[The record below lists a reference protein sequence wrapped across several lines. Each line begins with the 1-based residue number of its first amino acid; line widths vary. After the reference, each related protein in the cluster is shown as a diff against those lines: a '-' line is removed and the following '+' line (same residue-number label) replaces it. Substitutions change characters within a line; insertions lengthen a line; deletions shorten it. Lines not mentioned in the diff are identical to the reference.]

1 MTEKLHRDQIRIAG
15 FLRQCQGGILHRF
28 EVSNISYIRIFL
40 KKFINTFDFCQ
51 VGYLP
56 LKDKF
61 IQKNVFLI
69 GKTVS
74 IECPIPEKRNVF
86 KILNSDG
93 FEQISNR
100 ISQSDMK
107 SKFSLGKL

>member
-1 MTEKLHRDQIRIAG
+1 M
-15 FLRQCQGGILHRF
+15 
-28 EVSNISYIRIFL
+28 
-40 KKFINTFDFCQ
+40 
-51 VGYLP
+51 GYLP

-74 IECPIPEKRNVF
+74 IEFPLPEKRNFF

-93 FEQISNR
+93 FEQISSR
-100 ISQSDMK
+100 ISQSVMK